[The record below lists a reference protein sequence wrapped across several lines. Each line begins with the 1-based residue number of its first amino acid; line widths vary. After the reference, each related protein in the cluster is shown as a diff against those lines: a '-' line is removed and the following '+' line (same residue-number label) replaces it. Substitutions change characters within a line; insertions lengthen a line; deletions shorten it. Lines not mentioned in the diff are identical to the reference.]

1 MKVIQKKDYE
11 EISRTAAERI
21 LAMVQEK
28 PSCVLGLATGSTP
41 IRTYEFLA
49 MACQQRRI
57 TFEKTC
63 SINLDEYVGLGE
75 ADPQSYRFF
84 METHLF
90 RHIDIKRENTH
101 LPDGLAADLEA
112 ECRRYDALYAQLGG
126 VDLQLLGIGQNGHIG
141 FNEPGAVLDAN
152 THVALLSE
160 NTRAANSRNFSSL
173 SEVPHRAIT
182 LGMGGILKARHI
194 LLLASGEQKKEA
206 VQKALYGK
214 VDPAVP
220 ASFLQLHPDVTV
232 LCDFALT

>member
-1 MKVIQKKDYE
+1 M
-11 EISRTAAERI
+11 
-21 LAMVQEK
+21 
-28 PSCVLGLATGSTP
+28 
-41 IRTYEFLA
+41 
-49 MACQQRRI
+49 
-57 TFEKTC
+57 
-63 SINLDEYVGLGE
+63 
-75 ADPQSYRFF
+75 
-84 METHLF
+84 
-90 RHIDIKRENTH
+90 
-101 LPDGLAADLEA
+101 
-112 ECRRYDALYAQLGG
+112 
-126 VDLQLLGIGQNGHIG
+126 
-141 FNEPGAVLDAN
+141 LDAN